1 MAATELSF
9 YDRISDALANPDGQL
24 AIAAGAKAKYDNR
37 ARAMSEFPSM
47 EMTRDRARDIRA
59 RTLSQLDY
67 FLAQFADNVEA
78 LGGHIFWAK
87 DAKEC
92 NQYINKIAKAR
103 DVQLVAKAKSML
115 TEEISLNESLQN
127 CGIDVV
133 ETDLGEFVVQLSG
146 DKPSHIIAPIL
157 HMTREQVGNV
167 FKEKLN
173 VPFSD
178 DPATLN
184 AIARAH
190 MREIFLKA
198 DMGISGVN
206 FGVAESGSICLVT
219 NEGNGRLISTTPRI
233 HVAVMG
239 MERLVPT
246 LADLSVMLQLLARS
260 ATGQKLSVYSNFLCG
275 PRRENESDG
284 PEELHIVILDNG
296 RSEILGTSLAEILY
310 CIRCGACLN
319 ACPVFHSIGGHAY
332 GSVYPGPV
340 GSVLSPLLFGD
351 HWDPLP
357 HASSLC
363 GACKE
368 VCPVNIDLPGL
379 LLKLRAKEIEKGKSP
394 LWMQLGQWIYAITA
408 CNSIIFRL
416 ALRSGQVISRMLANE
431 GWFSKL
437 PGPLQ
442 GWSAHR
448 DFPALAQRSFR
459 QMWDQN
465 SND

>member
-47 EMTRDRARDIRA
+47 EITRDRARSIRA
-59 RTLSQLDY
+59 HTLSQLDK
-67 FLAQFADNVEA
+67 FLAEFADNVEA

-87 DAKEC
+87 DAQEC
-92 NQYINKIAKAR
+92 NQYINEIARAK

-115 TEEISLNESLQN
+115 TEEISLNQSLETS
-127 CGIDVV
+127 GIDVV
-133 ETDLGEFVVQLSG
+133 ETDLGEFIVQLSG

-157 HMTREQVGNV
+157 HMTREDVGNV
-167 FKEKLN
+167 FNEKLN

-206 FGVAESGSICLVT
+206 FGVSESGAICLVT
-219 NEGNGRLISTTPRI
+219 NEGNGRLISTAPRI

-246 LADLSVMLQLLARS
+246 LADLSIMLQLLARS
-260 ATGQKLSVYSNFLCG
+260 ATGQKLSVYSNILCG
-275 PRRENESDG
+275 PRRKNEYDG

-296 RSEILGTSLAEILY
+296 RSKILGSTLSEILY

-351 HWDPLP
+351 PWNPLP

-368 VCPVNIDLPGL
+368 VCPVDIDLPRL
-379 LLKLRAKEIEKGKSP
+379 LLESRSQQILEGKSP
-394 LWMQLGQWIYAITA
+394 LWMRLSQWIYAITS
-408 CNSIIFRL
+408 CNPILFGL
-416 ALRSGQVISRMLANE
+416 ALRSGQVVSRILAND
-431 GWFSKL
+431 GWFTRL

-442 GWSAHR
+442 GWSIHR
-448 DFPALAQRSFR
+448 DFPALAKKSFR
-459 QMWDQN
+459 QLWDKPSQ
-465 SND
+465 D